1 MPDDR
6 DTVWLPEHFIGGHA
20 ALDLANAVFDRRIP
34 APDNELLK
42 SARDVGGW
50 LRAAGLA
57 DDGQAQA
64 VAGVADAGL
73 VERVRE
79 VREASYAVFEARAA
93 GRPPPAEAL
102 GLLFRRAANGLSAG
116 PLELCGT
123 RLELDAVQWRAPEAV
138 AAFLAM
144 LSVEAFFTLPD
155 ERLRSCPRCGW
166 LFVDT
171 SRGGKRRWCS
181 MRTCGNREKALRHTA
196 HAHPQSGRCRDG
208 SAGRMK

>member
-1 MPDDR
+1 MPDDA

-34 APDNELLK
+34 ARDNELLK
-42 SARDVGGW
+42 SARDVGNW
-50 LRAAGLA
+50 FRASGLA
-57 DDGQAQA
+57 DDSQAQA
-64 VAGVADAGL
+64 VAGIADAGF

-79 VREASYAVFEARAA
+79 IREASYSIFEARVAA
-93 GRPPPAEAL
+93 GAPPAEAL
-102 GLLFRRAANGLSAG
+102 GLLFLRAANGLSTG
-116 PLELCGT
+116 PLELRGT
-123 RLELDAVQWRAPEAV
+123 RLEPGSVRWRDPEAV

-144 LSVEAFFTLPD
+144 LSVEAFFTLPA

-181 MRTCGNREKALRHTA
+181 MRTCGNREKASRHNA
-196 HAHPQSGRCRDG
+196 HAHRSDGGRIR
-208 SAGRMK
+208 R

>member
-1 MPDDR
+1 MPDDG

-20 ALDLANAVFDRRIP
+20 ALDLANAVFGRRNP
-34 APDNELLK
+34 ARDNELLK
-42 SARDVGGW
+42 SARDVGSW
-50 LRAAGLA
+50 LRASGLA
-57 DDGQAQA
+57 DDRQAQA

-79 VREASYAVFEARAA
+79 IREASYSIFEARAA
-93 GRPPPAEAL
+93 ARSPSAEAL
-102 GLLFRRAANGLSAG
+102 GLLFLRAANGLSAG

-123 RLELDAVQWRAPEAV
+123 RLELSAVRWQDPEAV

-144 LSVEAFFTLPD
+144 LSVEAFFILPE

-181 MRTCGNREKALRHTA
+181 MRTCGNREKAARHNA
-196 HAHPQSGRCRDG
+196 HAH
-208 SAGRMK
+208 